1 MSNEEILQLF
11 NACTFDG
18 VLTENDFEDKVL
30 SNLPDDL
37 KYHYEYGA
45 TKLVIML
52 PDCDFVIKIP
62 FSGSYQEFYQDRT
75 DDYEEEY
82 VEFENADFETC
93 EWDYCKTEVNRY
105 NLAKNVGIEKYF
117 AKTECIGMVN
127 NYPIYIQQK
136 AEIFAEVKDLNSYS
150 EEKKSSTREKCD
162 KEDLWCFNECWLS
175 DLLDYCGDR
184 IFSLFMS
191 FLKDNEFDDLHSSNI
206 GYINGVPVLVDYS
219 GFND

>member
-45 TKLVIML
+45 TKLVIIL

-62 FSGSYQEFYQDRT
+62 FSGSYQEIYQDRT

-127 NYPIYIQQK
+127 HYPIYIQQK
-136 AEIFAEVKDLNSYS
+136 AEIFADVKDLNSYS

-206 GYINGVPVLVDYS
+206 GYIDGVPVLVDYS

>member
-45 TKLVIML
+45 TKLVIIL
-52 PDCDFVIKIP
+52 PDCNFVIKIP
-62 FSGSYQEFYQDRT
+62 FSGSYQEFYQDDT
-75 DDYEEEY
+75 DGYEEEY

-105 NLAKNVGIEKYF
+105 NLAKNIGIEKYF
-117 AKTECIGMVN
+117 AKTECIGMIN

-175 DLLDYCGDR
+175 DLLDYCGDKV
-184 IFSLFMS
+184 FSFFMS
-191 FLKDNEFDDLHSSNI
+191 FIKDNDFDDLHSSNI

>member
-11 NACTFDG
+11 NTCTFDG
-18 VLTENDFEDKVL
+18 ILTENDFEDKVL

-45 TKLVIML
+45 TKLVIIL

-62 FSGSYQEFYQDRT
+62 FSGSYQEIYQDRT

-127 NYPIYIQQK
+127 HYPIYIQQK
-136 AEIFAEVKDLNSYS
+136 AEIFADVKDLNSYS

-175 DLLDYCGDR
+175 DLLDYCGDK
-184 IFSLFMS
+184 IFSFFMS
-191 FLKDNEFDDLHSSNI
+191 FIKDNDFDDLHSSNI

-219 GFND
+219 GFNE

>member
-62 FSGSYQEFYQDRT
+62 FSGSYQEFYQDKT

-117 AKTECIGMVN
+117 AKTERIGMVN

-150 EEKKSSTREKCD
+150 EEKKSSTREKCYR
-162 KEDLWCFNECWLS
+162 EDLWCFNECWLS

-206 GYINGVPVLVDYS
+206 GYIDGVPVLVDYS

>member
-11 NACTFDG
+11 NTCTFDG
-18 VLTENDFEDKVL
+18 ILTENDFEDKVL

-45 TKLVIML
+45 TKLVIIL

-62 FSGSYQEFYQDRT
+62 FSGSYQEIYQGKT
-75 DDYEEEY
+75 DSYEEEY
-82 VEFENADFETC
+82 IDFENAGFEDC
-93 EWDYCKTEVNRY
+93 EWDYCKVEVNRY
-105 NLAKNVGIEKYF
+105 NLAKNIGIEKYF
-117 AKTECIGMVN
+117 AKTECIGMIN

-162 KEDLWCFNECWLS
+162 KEDLWCFNDCWLS
-175 DLLDYCGDR
+175 DLLDYCGDK
-184 IFSLFMS
+184 IFSFFMS
-191 FLKDNEFDDLHSSNI
+191 FIKDNDFDDLHSSNI

-219 GFND
+219 GFNE

>member
-45 TKLVIML
+45 TKLVIIL

-62 FSGSYQEFYQDRT
+62 FSGSYQEIYQDRT

-127 NYPIYIQQK
+127 HYPIYIQQK
-136 AEIFAEVKDLNSYS
+136 AEIFADVKDLNSYS

-175 DLLDYCGDR
+175 DLLDYCGDK
-184 IFSLFMS
+184 IFSFFMS
-191 FLKDNEFDDLHSSNI
+191 FIKDNDFDDLHSSNI

-219 GFND
+219 GFNE

>member
-11 NACTFDG
+11 NTCTIDG

-45 TKLVIML
+45 TKLVIIL

-62 FSGSYQEFYQDRT
+62 FSGSYQDFYRT
-75 DDYEEEY
+75 DGYEGEY

-93 EWDYCKTEVNRY
+93 EWDYCKTEVNHY
-105 NLAKNVGIEKYF
+105 ILAKNAGFEKYF
-117 AKTECIGMVN
+117 AKTECIGTIN

-136 AEIFAEVKDLNSYS
+136 AEIFSETKDLNSYS

>member
-62 FSGSYQEFYQDRT
+62 FSGSYQEFYQDKT

-105 NLAKNVGIEKYF
+105 NLAKNAGIEKYF
-117 AKTECIGMVN
+117 AKTEYIGMVN

-136 AEIFAEVKDLNSYS
+136 AEIFSEVKDLNSYS

-191 FLKDNEFDDLHSSNI
+191 FLKDNEIDDLHSSNI
-206 GYINGVPVLVDYS
+206 GYIDENPVLVDYS

>member
-11 NACTFDG
+11 NTCTFDG
-18 VLTENDFEDKVL
+18 ILTENDFEDKVL

-175 DLLDYCGDR
+175 DLLDYCGDK
-184 IFSLFMS
+184 IFSFFMS
-191 FLKDNEFDDLHSSNI
+191 FIKDNDFDDLHSSNI

-219 GFND
+219 GFNE